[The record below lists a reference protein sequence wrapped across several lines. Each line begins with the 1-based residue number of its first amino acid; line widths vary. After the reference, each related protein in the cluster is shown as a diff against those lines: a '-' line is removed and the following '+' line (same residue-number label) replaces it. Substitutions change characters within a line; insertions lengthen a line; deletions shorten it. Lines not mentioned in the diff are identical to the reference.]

1 MLSKACMNAEAS
13 VSSWPPMIVE
23 TALANIENPALTTLR
38 MPQPPALA
46 GPVSSRI
53 IRPSSALESRV
64 GASRKS
70 SADRLGGVSTMIRSH
85 SPVEASCPSFSIA
98 MYSCV
103 PENDVEMVW

>member
-1 MLSKACMNAEAS
+1 
-13 VSSWPPMIVE
+13 MIVE
-23 TALANIENPALTTLR
+23 TALANIENPAVTTLR
-38 MPQPPALA
+38 KPQLPAFA
-46 GPVSSRI
+46 GPVSKRI

-70 SADRLGGVSTMIRSH
+70 SAERDGGVSTTIRSH
-85 SPVEASCPSFSIA
+85 RPVAASWPSFSIA